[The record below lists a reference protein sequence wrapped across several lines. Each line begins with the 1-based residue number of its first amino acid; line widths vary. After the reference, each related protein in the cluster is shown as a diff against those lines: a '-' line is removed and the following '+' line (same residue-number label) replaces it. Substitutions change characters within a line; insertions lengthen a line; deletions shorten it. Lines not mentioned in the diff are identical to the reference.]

1 MHEAHTLMPESLR
14 ALVPALY
21 TNEASPDPTVWAKY
35 FTPDSS
41 WTWYVTEFDPEDNL
55 CFGWVVGLEK
65 ELGYF
70 SLAEL
75 EEARGPMGL
84 RIERDLSFKP
94 QPLSQVQASYS
105 ERSSHA
111 GQTD

>member
-1 MHEAHTLMPESLR
+1 MHEAHNLMPESLR
-14 ALVPALY
+14 AQVPALY
-21 TNEASPDPTVWAKY
+21 ANENLPDPTVWAKY

-41 WTWYVTEFDPEDNL
+41 WTWYVTEFDPEDKL
-55 CFGWVVGLEK
+55 FFGFVVGFEQ

-75 EEARGPMGL
+75 EEAHGPMGL

-94 QPLSQVQASYS
+94 QPLSQVQDLHY
-105 ERSSHA
+105 ERRSHA
-111 GQTD
+111 S